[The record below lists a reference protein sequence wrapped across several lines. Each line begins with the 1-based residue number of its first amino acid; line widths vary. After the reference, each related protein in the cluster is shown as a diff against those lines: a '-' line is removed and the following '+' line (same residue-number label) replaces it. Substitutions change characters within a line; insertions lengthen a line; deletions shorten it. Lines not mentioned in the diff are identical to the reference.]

1 MRFTGISI
9 AAALLIGVSA
19 TPALAQQSAFDSCA
33 SLSEQRGAGVESGRR
48 NHIESMRDCLAC
60 KQIPAPSVG
69 SAAAPAPAAHL
80 DSYNKCEALSEQRG
94 AGTDSGRRNHR
105 EFMAECMAGTIR

>member
-1 MRFTGISI
+1 MRFTALSI
-9 AAALLIGVSA
+9 AAALTIGASA
-19 TPALAQQSAFDSCA
+19 TPVLAQQSAAFDSCS

-48 NHIESMRDCLAC
+48 NHTEFMRDCLAGR
-60 KQIPAPSVG
+60 IPTTVG
-69 SAAAPAPAAHL
+69 GPALASAPAAHI

-105 EFMAECMAGTIR
+105 EFMTECMAGQIR

>member
-9 AAALLIGVSA
+9 AAALLIGAAV
-19 TPALAQQSAFDSCA
+19 TPVLAQQSAFDSCSA
-33 SLSEQRGAGVESGRR
+33 LSEQRGAGVESGRR
-48 NHIESMRDCLAC
+48 NHTEFMRDCLAG
-60 KQIPAPSVG
+60 KIPGTVG
-69 SAAAPAPAAHL
+69 GPAAAPAPAAHL

-94 AGTDSGRRNHR
+94 SGTDSGRRNHR